1 MIPRTMSKQLKAQ
14 KPYDPLSLGKPKKA
28 SRRRGL
34 SSHILQGEEF
44 AKQKRK
50 KESPRQSSLHQRSW
64 AVAVQDRNRELGLLR
79 SKGWVQGYAV
89 AGEGAEAGAGAV
101 RAGRGR
107 TVGSQ

>member
-1 MIPRTMSKQLKAQ
+1 M
-14 KPYDPLSLGKPKKA
+14 
-28 SRRRGL
+28 
-34 SSHILQGEEF
+34 SHILQGEES
-44 AKQKRK
+44 AKKRGRRRA
-50 KESPRQSSLHQRSW
+50 PDRQSSLHQRSW